1 MSKIANE
8 ASANLLAV
16 FAGQTVTMDALI
28 AQMEMVYAM
37 NNKRMAVGSFFK
49 VDDILDANGVVSRYS
64 GFNYTGT
71 RYSTFP
77 AN

>member
-1 MSKIANE
+1 MSKIAE
-8 ASANLLAV
+8 TTAANLLAV

-49 VDDILDANGVVSRYS
+49 VDDILEANGVVSQYS